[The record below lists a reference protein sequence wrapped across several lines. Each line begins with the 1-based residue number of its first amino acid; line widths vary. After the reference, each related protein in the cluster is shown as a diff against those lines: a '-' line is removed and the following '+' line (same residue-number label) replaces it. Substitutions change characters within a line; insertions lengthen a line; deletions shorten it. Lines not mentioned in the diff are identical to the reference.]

1 MKALLIF
8 LIASSVTPL
17 VAAAQPNRGPGENTE
32 VQPPPVQKIVAGA
45 TSETDDEVSSLLA
58 AKPEIPLGP
67 LDVLKNYES
76 EMIMIAQRMSAELA
90 SISQAVAADQLSRER
105 ADYLI
110 GERYQIAMMQFQ
122 VLSTLHDSLARDVA
136 RAGVGEVGSGT
147 TGSRTAV
154 GIGYDG
160 GGRGTVPKADAVDRL
175 VVAVASNSW
184 CEICRTIVRQVSV
197 NPEHCPFVHSQP
209 GL

>member
-8 LIASSVTPL
+8 LIASSVAITPL

-32 VQPPPVQKIVAGA
+32 VQQPPVQKIVAGA
-45 TSETDDEVSSLLA
+45 TSEADHKISSLLA

-67 LDVLKNYES
+67 VDVLKNYES
-76 EMIMIAQRMSAELA
+76 EMIMIVQRMSAELA
-90 SISQAVAADQLSRER
+90 SISQAVAGDQITRER

-136 RAGVGEVGSGT
+136 RAGVGELGSGT
-147 TGSRTAV
+147 TGSRIAV
-154 GIGYDG
+154 GSDT
-160 GGRGTVPKADAVDRL
+160 TVVEEAPFL
-175 VVAVASNSW
+175 
-184 CEICRTIVRQVSV
+184 RQT
-197 NPEHCPFVHSQP
+197 Q
-209 GL
+209 

>member
-8 LIASSVTPL
+8 LIASSVVITPL
-17 VAAAQPNRGPGENTE
+17 VAVAQPNRGLGENSE
-32 VQPPPVQKIVAGA
+32 IQPPPVQKIVAGA

-58 AKPEIPLGP
+58 TKPEIPLGP

-110 GERYQIAMMQFQ
+110 GERYQVAMMQFQ

-136 RAGVGEVGSGT
+136 RAGVREVGSGT
-147 TGSRTAV
+147 TGSRTNV
-154 GIGYDG
+154 GSDT
-160 GGRGTVPKADAVDRL
+160 TVVEEAPFLR
-175 VVAVASNSW
+175 
-184 CEICRTIVRQVSV
+184 RTQ
-197 NPEHCPFVHSQP
+197 
-209 GL
+209 